1 MNPIAGLMALF
12 QGDAVH
18 NAVALV
24 LLAMSVG
31 SWVVIVW
38 KTLLLRRAVVDVQRS
53 TAAFWQAADLD
64 AATVAIQSFDRSAL
78 MLPLVAA
85 AQTQVAQ
92 SRAARS
98 LGGAG
103 DVAAQL
109 TRVLRDALHISLR
122 RLQSGQVLLATV
134 GAVAPFVGLLGT
146 VWGIYLA
153 LITMAS
159 AGRQFVWCVCLCIGQ
174 RRGRLLLPRM
184 RE

>member
-1 MNPIAGLMALF
+1 MNPLSGLMGLF

-24 LLAMSVG
+24 LLVMSVG

-38 KTLLLRRAVVDVQRS
+38 KTLLLRRAVADVERS
-53 TAAFWQAADLD
+53 TAAFWQAADMD
-64 AATVAIQSFDRSAL
+64 AATVAMQAFDRSAL
-78 MLPLVAA
+78 LLPLVQAA
-85 AQTQVAQ
+85 RAQVAH

-109 TRVLRDALHISLR
+109 TRVLRDALHASLR

-146 VWGIYLA
+146 V
-153 LITMAS
+153 
-159 AGRQFVWCVCLCIGQ
+159 
-174 RRGRLLLPRM
+174 
-184 RE
+184 